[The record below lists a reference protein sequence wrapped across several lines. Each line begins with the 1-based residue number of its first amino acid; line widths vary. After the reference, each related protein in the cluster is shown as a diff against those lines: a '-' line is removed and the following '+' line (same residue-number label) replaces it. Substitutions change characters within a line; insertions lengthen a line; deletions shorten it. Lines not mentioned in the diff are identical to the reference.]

1 MHVRFVLLLAVCA
14 GGQAFVVKT
23 IPTACLRPGALR
35 ACSASPCMISGEDG
49 TSRKS
54 MATSLAT
61 KAVTLFSALS
71 FGGFVAHP
79 QDAHASPLA
88 GDSSEVAQLR
98 REESL
103 TALPCQGHER
113 TRRERV
119 AFAVGNEIYS
129 AVTVADAAV
138 QEEAPTTGVVKDIL
152 NDPHIMLK
160 AMSTASAAAIFLL
173 IKGSPSKR
181 TKKKREMRKMTM
193 AQAEEPAKTEDPAAM
208 LLRMKKEETASAVGN
223 KMSSTSSSWSS
234 TVGKS
239 ASAVTKVG
247 NRPSAAIMGTMT
259 TKRVEMPEAETRFA
273 GFDGRVEMGKR
284 PSGYQ
289 TTTLIAPV
297 QPMLPAKPGP
307 TDETENK

>member
-1 MHVRFVLLLAVCA
+1 
-14 GGQAFVVKT
+14 
-23 IPTACLRPGALR
+23 
-35 ACSASPCMISGEDG
+35 
-49 TSRKS
+49 
-54 MATSLAT
+54 LAT
-61 KAVTLFSALS
+61 KAVTLFSALL
-71 FGGFVAHP
+71 FEGFVAHP
-79 QDAHASPLA
+79 QGAHASPLA
-88 GDSSEVAQLR
+88 GDISEVAQLR

-103 TALPCQGHER
+103 TAPGGQGHER

-138 QEEAPTTGVVKDIL
+138 QEEAPTTGAVTDIL

-160 AMSTASAAAIFLL
+160 ATGTASAAAVFLL
-173 IKGSPSKR
+173 IKGSPSK
-181 TKKKREMRKMTM
+181 KDVRKMPM

-208 LLRMKKEETASAVGN
+208 LLRMKTEEMASAMGN
-223 KMSSTSSSWSS
+223 KMYSTSSSWSS

-239 ASAVTKVG
+239 ASTVTKIG

-259 TKRVEMPEAETRFA
+259 TKRVEMPESETRFA

-297 QPMLPAKPGP
+297 QPTLPAKPAP
-307 TDETENK
+307 TDETEDK